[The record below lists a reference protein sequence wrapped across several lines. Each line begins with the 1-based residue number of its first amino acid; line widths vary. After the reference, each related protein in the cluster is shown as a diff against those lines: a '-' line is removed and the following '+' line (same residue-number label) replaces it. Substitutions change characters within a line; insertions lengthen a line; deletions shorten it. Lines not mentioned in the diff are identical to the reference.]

1 MKIITLRAAAAA
13 LLVLLSLLVAPLVRA
28 QQTPLPAS
36 DAADPAVRPHA
47 SNKWRI
53 AFDERAKSDG
63 TITLRVWP
71 AAADPIL
78 IEVPIKDGVSENH
91 IAQAV
96 RDAIGTRLGK
106 GYHVETDDGED
117 VLVKARHGTKDFG
130 LDLVSN
136 TVRDVDIKLR
146 RE

>member
-1 MKIITLRAAAAA
+1 MKIITLRAATAL
-13 LLVLLSLLVAPLVRA
+13 LLVLLSLLAVPLARA
-28 QQTPLPAS
+28 QTSPLPAS

-63 TITLRVWP
+63 TITFRVWP
-71 AAADPIL
+71 ADGEPIL

-91 IAQAV
+91 IAAAV
-96 RDAIGTRLGK
+96 RDVIGTRLGK
-106 GYHVETDDGED
+106 AYHVETDDGED

-136 TVRDVDIKLR
+136 TVRDVDIKLH